1 MCMWSTVIMVS
12 NIQPLE
18 FYMLSVFINLNN
30 INEKEKTNYKDKKI
44 NKLKIQ
50 LKIKNNM
57 HKNISKSN

>member
-57 HKNISKSN
+57 HKNILKSN